1 MKNVYEV
8 LRQKELELVKVE
20 TEVEALR
27 MVAPLLSNDN
37 EISDDKQAAAAGST
51 VKLRP
56 NWMPQVVNSH
66 SQPAD
71 TSLREEK
78 AKNWP

>member
-1 MKNVYEV
+1 MKNAYEV
-8 LRQKELELVKVE
+8 LREKELELSKVE

-37 EISDDKQAAAAGST
+37 EASDNEKAATAGST
-51 VKLRP
+51 VQLRP
-56 NWMPQVVNSH
+56 DWMPRAVNSS
-66 SQPAD
+66 SQLAD
-71 TSLREEK
+71 ASQREAK